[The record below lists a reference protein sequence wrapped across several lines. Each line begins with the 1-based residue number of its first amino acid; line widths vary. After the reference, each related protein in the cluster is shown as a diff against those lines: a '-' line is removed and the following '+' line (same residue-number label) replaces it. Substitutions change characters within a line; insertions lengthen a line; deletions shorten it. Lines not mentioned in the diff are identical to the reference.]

1 MRPITGA
8 NWLHWTRQILPPS
21 GRIGEYGF
29 ELLEAGDL
37 CAANVALSLKLV
49 EIDVIKNRSKGLF
62 PAANN
67 TRERPV
73 NPEPARTRRPR
84 CEGHPARELTNKSG
98 PFLAICDFQD
108 DMNMVADIGG
118 AEDANAVLF
127 SC

>member
-62 PAANN
+62 QL
-67 TRERPV
+67 RIIRV
-73 NPEPARTRRPR
+73 KGR
-84 CEGHPARELTNKSG
+84 
-98 PFLAICDFQD
+98 
-108 DMNMVADIGG
+108 
-118 AEDANAVLF
+118 
-127 SC
+127 